1 MKYFVLLV
9 FLFSTLSA
17 QEEIQ
22 VEKYKIRLVPA
33 PSKSSAMFCKILN
46 NSSKDIALIK
56 AESSISKT
64 VELHGMVMEGQEM
77 KMRPVEKFLIKAKSS
92 LELKPGSFHVMFI
105 DLKQPLKLGE
115 KHKVTFSFDN
125 GQKIQ
130 LDVPVEKIE
139 MQSHMNMEHKHK

>member
-1 MKYFVLLV
+1 MKYFVFLLFV
-9 FLFSTLSA
+9 FSSLVA
-17 QEEIQ
+17 KEDIQ
-22 VEKYKIRLVPA
+22 VENPKIHLVPA
-33 PSKSSAMFCKILN
+33 QSKNSAMFCKILN

-77 KMRPVEKFLIKAKSS
+77 KMRPVEKFLIKAKTS
-92 LELKPGSFHVMFI
+92 LELKPGSFHMMFI
-105 DLKQPLKLGE
+105 DLKQALKLGE